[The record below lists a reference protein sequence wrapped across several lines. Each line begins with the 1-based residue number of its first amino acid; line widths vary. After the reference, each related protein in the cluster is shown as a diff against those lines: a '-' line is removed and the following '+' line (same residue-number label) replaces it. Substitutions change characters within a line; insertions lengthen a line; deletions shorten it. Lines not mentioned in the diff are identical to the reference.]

1 MIVWTWTAEANL
13 EPDTPDTTDCRSAF
27 LRSLSTNWELS
38 LAFSLGHEV
47 LKQASAAESIP
58 QSLLRGSCYRALL
71 QHLHTTRRIG
81 LEQLF
86 PLSKSSKSSITLGTM
101 LHALI

>member
-13 EPDTPDTTDCRSAF
+13 EPDTTSDCRSAF

-58 QSLLRGSCYRALL
+58 QSLLRGSCYRALV
-71 QHLHTTRRIG
+71 QHLHTIRRIG

-86 PLSKSSKSSITLGTM
+86 PLSKKTKSWITPRTI